1 MSNSEV
7 KRSGGQV
14 LVDALRVNGVE
25 RAFCV
30 PGESYLAVLDAL
42 HDVKDE
48 IDLIVCRQEGG
59 AAYMAEAYGKL
70 TGKPGICFVTRGP
83 GATNA
88 SVGVHT
94 AFQDSTPML
103 LFIGQVAR
111 DQIER
116 EAFQEV
122 DYRRMFG
129 QMAKWVVQIDDAA
142 RIPELVNQAF
152 QRAISGRPGPVV
164 IALPEDMLTDLVQVA
179 DARPAQR
186 VEAAPAPQALGELQA
201 LLAKAQ
207 RPLVIAGGGG
217 WNDQAVA
224 DLKRF
229 VQAQH
234 LPLAASFRC
243 QDLFDNTD
251 PHYAGDLGLAA
262 GPVLVDA
269 VKQSDL
275 LIVVGARLGEM
286 TTGGYALVD
295 IPTPKQALVHVHAS
309 AEEIGRVYQPTLG
322 INAGP
327 ASFLNQAATLPAV
340 RPAAFTDWVASLNC
354 GYRGNFET
362 PRSPGDVQMSEVIA
376 WLNKTLP
383 ADSILTCGAGN
394 YTGWVHRG
402 YQHRVFRTLLG
413 PTNGSMGYGVPAAVA
428 AKLTYPQRTVVA
440 FAGDGCFLMNGQ
452 ELATAVHYDARV
464 ITVVVNNGMYG
475 TIRMHQERTYPG
487 RVSGTELHNPDFA
500 ALARAYGLHGET
512 VTRTEDFAAAFE
524 RCQASGKPAL
534 IDVQVD
540 PEALT
545 PRMTLSQIRD
555 KALQAK
561 R

>member
-42 HDVKDE
+42 HDVQDE

-234 LPLAASFRC
+234 LPLAASFCC

-275 LIVVGARLGEM
+275 LIV
-286 TTGGYALVD
+286 
-295 IPTPKQALVHVHAS
+295 
-309 AEEIGRVYQPTLG
+309 
-322 INAGP
+322 
-327 ASFLNQAATLPAV
+327 
-340 RPAAFTDWVASLNC
+340 
-354 GYRGNFET
+354 
-362 PRSPGDVQMSEVIA
+362 
-376 WLNKTLP
+376 
-383 ADSILTCGAGN
+383 
-394 YTGWVHRG
+394 
-402 YQHRVFRTLLG
+402 
-413 PTNGSMGYGVPAAVA
+413 
-428 AKLTYPQRTVVA
+428 
-440 FAGDGCFLMNGQ
+440 
-452 ELATAVHYDARV
+452 
-464 ITVVVNNGMYG
+464 
-475 TIRMHQERTYPG
+475 
-487 RVSGTELHNPDFA
+487 
-500 ALARAYGLHGET
+500 
-512 VTRTEDFAAAFE
+512 
-524 RCQASGKPAL
+524 
-534 IDVQVD
+534 
-540 PEALT
+540 
-545 PRMTLSQIRD
+545 
-555 KALQAK
+555 
-561 R
+561 